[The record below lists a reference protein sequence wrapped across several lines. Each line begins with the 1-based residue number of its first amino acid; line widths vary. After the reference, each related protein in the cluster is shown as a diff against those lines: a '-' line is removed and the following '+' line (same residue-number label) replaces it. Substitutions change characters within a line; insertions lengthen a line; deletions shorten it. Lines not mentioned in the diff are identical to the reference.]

1 MRFRRNKG
9 TKTLMQDA
17 AQVGG
22 RIAEESL
29 GVAQTA
35 RSELSGLSRE
45 VREQASGGLSRARCG
60 TARRLESAAALVDER
75 PARKGRRRKPL
86 VLAALAGVIGWIVLK
101 ARSNAPHADDLVDET
116 AETVEDKAGK
126 AEAKAKDAIERSA
139 EATERAAERAKKSV
153 QAQPSVKSGNA
164 ASK

>member
-1 MRFRRNKG
+1 MRFRRNTG

-45 VREQASGGLSRARCG
+45 VREQASGGLSRARRG
-60 TARRLESAAALVDER
+60 TARRLESAAALVDEG
-75 PARKGRRRKPL
+75 PSRKRRRKPL
-86 VLAALAGVIGWIVLK
+86 LLAALAGIVGWIVLK
-101 ARSNAPHADDLVDET
+101 ARSNAPHADELVDDT
-116 AETVEDKAGK
+116 AE
-126 AEAKAKDAIERSA
+126 KAKDAAESSA
-139 EATERAAERAKKSV
+139 EATERAAPRAKKAV
-153 QAQPSVKSGNA
+153 QAQQPVKSGNA